1 MVVSTIRLMPKPTVW
16 ATAATSIKTR
26 MSTPA
31 CIAISVLAEF
41 QIANVEMLIVDDYL
55 SALTGRADG
64 V

>member
-1 MVVSTIRLMPKPTVW
+1 
-16 ATAATSIKTR
+16 